1 MERLS
6 DRLYSWASILDP
18 QTREQADALSRLPI
32 IAGHVALMP
41 DAHLGKGSTVGS
53 VIPTKGAVI
62 PATVGVDIGCGM
74 IASRTTLTAA
84 RLPDSLD
91 PFIDELERV
100 VPAGLGRWH
109 GEPKPGALAWLR
121 DHPNPRLTQEQMKRA
136 GVQLGTMGGGNH
148 FFEVAV
154 DERDRIW
161 ILMHS
166 GSRGVGNQLA
176 THHMSIA
183 RSTCDFD
190 FLSLRGSKEDRDLA
204 WLEEGT
210 PEFEAYVGD
219 MLWAQAYAA
228 QNRSMMMDA
237 ALTAFVRAA
246 GPAGAA
252 GEAGPA
258 GVAEAERVNSHHN
271 FTQLEVHE
279 GIRVWITR
287 KGAVRAGT
295 NDVGLIP
302 GAMGGRSFVVRGRGN
317 ADAYE
322 SCAHGAGRRLSRT
335 AARKTLSLESLR
347 AAMAGRAWQAGFA
360 ADLIDEH
367 PEAYKPIDVVMA
379 DQADLVEVLHELRG
393 IANYKGTS

>member
-1 MERLS
+1 MERLT

-53 VIPTKGAVI
+53 VIPTSGAVI
-62 PATVGVDIGCGM
+62 PAAVGVDIGCGM
-74 IASRTTLTAA
+74 IASRTTLGASD
-84 RLPDSLD
+84 LPDSLD

-109 GEPKPGALAWLR
+109 GAPKPDALAWLR
-121 DHPNPRLTQEQMKRA
+121 DHPNPRLTLDQMKRA
-136 GVQLGTMGGGNH
+136 GIQLGTMGSGNH
-148 FFEVAV
+148 FFEVAL
-154 DERDRIW
+154 DQQDRAW

-176 THHMSIA
+176 TYHMGVA
-183 RSTCDFD
+183 RSVCDFD
-190 FLSLRGSKEDRDLA
+190 FLSLRGSKDDRDLA

-210 PEFEAYVGD
+210 PEFDAYIGD

-237 ALTAFVRAA
+237 ALAAFIGHA
-246 GPAGAA
+246 GG
-252 GEAGPA
+252 G
-258 GVAEAERVNSHHN
+258 AEAERVNTYHN
-271 FTQLEVHE
+271 FTQLEVHD
-279 GIRVWITR
+279 GMRVWVTR

-295 NDVGLIP
+295 EDLGLIP
-302 GAMGGRSFVVRGRGN
+302 GAMGGRSYVVRGRGN
-317 ADAYE
+317 RDAYE

-335 AARKTLSLESLR
+335 AARKTLSIESLR
-347 AAMAGRAWQAGFA
+347 AAMAGRAWQAMSA
-360 ADLIDEH
+360 ANLVDEH

-379 DQADLVEVLHELRG
+379 DQADLVEVLHELHG